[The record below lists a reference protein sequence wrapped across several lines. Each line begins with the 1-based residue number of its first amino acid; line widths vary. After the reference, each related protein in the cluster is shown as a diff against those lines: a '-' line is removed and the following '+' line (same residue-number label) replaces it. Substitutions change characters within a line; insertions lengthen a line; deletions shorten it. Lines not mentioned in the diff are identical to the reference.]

1 MRSTSTW
8 ATTAAVLLT
17 CLGPAA
23 HGDDTLVTPGL
34 GGLSRL
40 SKAKTR
46 SISPENFTGEK
57 GKAGMATEGTG
68 AKDARD
74 LGRGWKISPSVR
86 IKPGET
92 FTMGEVQGE
101 GMIQHIWM
109 TPTGPWR
116 HFIFRIYWD
125 GEASPSIETPVGDFF
140 ASGWGGYAQISSL
153 AVAVNPGSA
162 FNSYWEMPFR
172 KGFRI
177 TMENRGPEQQT
188 LYYQIDYAL
197 GPVPET
203 AAYLHAQFRRTNP
216 LPYKTDYTI
225 LDGVKGWGHYVGTYL
240 AWGVRNNGWW
250 GEGEI
255 KFFMDGDVEFPTI
268 AGTGTEDYFCGSYNF
283 ENPATHQYQEFT
295 TPYSGLSQVQRP
307 DGLYKSQQRFSLY
320 RWHIMDPIR
329 FEKDLRVTIQALGWT
344 QDRRYLPL
352 QDDIASVAF
361 WYQREPHA
369 AFPPLPR
376 RRRPRRELR
385 VQVRAGR
392 APVAAALL
400 LRL

>member
-1 MRSTSTW
+1 MTR
-8 ATTAAVLLT
+8 ALGLAVLALV
-17 CLGPAA
+17 AA
-23 HGDDTLVTPGL
+23 APVTPAEDDLLRLGM

-40 SKAKTR
+40 SKARTR

-57 GKAGMATEGTG
+57 GKGGMATEGTG
-68 AKDARD
+68 ANVARD

-86 IKPGET
+86 IAPGQT
-92 FTMGEVQGE
+92 FTMGEIQGE
-101 GMIQHIWM
+101 GAIQHIWM

-116 HFIFRIYWD
+116 QFIFRIYWD
-125 GEASPSIETPVGDFF
+125 GEATPSVESPVGDFF

-153 AVAVNPGSA
+153 AVCVNPGSA

-177 TMENRGPEQQT
+177 TMENRGLTEQT

-197 GPVPET
+197 APVPED
-203 AAYLHAQFRRTNP
+203 AAYFHAQFRRVNP
-216 LPYKTDYTI
+216 LPYKQVYTI
-225 LDGVKGWGHYVGTYL
+225 LDGVKGWGHYVGTYM

-255 KFFMDGDVEFPTI
+255 KFYLDGDAEFPTI
-268 AGTGTEDYFCGSYNF
+268 AGTGTEDYFNGSYNF
-283 ENPATHQYQEFT
+283 ENPVTHQYQEFS

-320 RWHIMDPIR
+320 RWHIMDPVR
-329 FEKDLRVTIQALGWT
+329 FEKDLRVTIQALGWMAGRSGN
-344 QDRRYLPL
+344 DSRYLPL

-369 AFPPLPR
+369 PFPPLPDR
-376 RRRPRRELR
+376 DFLA
-385 VQVRAGR
+385 VN
-392 APVAAALL
+392 
-400 LRL
+400 